1 MLYAL
6 LSKRST
12 LLSCKIL
19 NRYKFTAIYCL
30 MRIPFLVALKF
41 WIEKMIT
48 SRKNYLQSFSWCS
61 EFGMVVEFPCVKG
74 LEARLTFRGVK
85 RILVSRHYYQPS
97 RYLLWLHL
105 IEEILKY
112 RCLSILKRHLLG
124 VKQCRGH
131 AQIGLFQGSNS
142 LRVKKKVRDSSHSQ
156 PMSFSPFLL
165 KNSPRR
171 RDQTRI

>member
-61 EFGMVVEFPCVKG
+61 AEGGIPMCKKPGSSSYVQGCKTDFDLSSLLLAIK
-74 LEARLTFRGVK
+74 
-85 RILVSRHYYQPS
+85 VSFMTALDR
-97 RYLLWLHL
+97 
-105 IEEILKY
+105 ILKY